1 MVVVTNLP
9 YGLMVVFMLGIQ
21 FFYSFCSLSKNKSE
35 FQGVDFSCDCHIDD
49 QSTS

>member
-21 FFYSFCSLSKNKSE
+21 FFYSFCSLSKNKFELSGSG
-35 FQGVDFSCDCHIDD
+35 FLL
-49 QSTS
+49 